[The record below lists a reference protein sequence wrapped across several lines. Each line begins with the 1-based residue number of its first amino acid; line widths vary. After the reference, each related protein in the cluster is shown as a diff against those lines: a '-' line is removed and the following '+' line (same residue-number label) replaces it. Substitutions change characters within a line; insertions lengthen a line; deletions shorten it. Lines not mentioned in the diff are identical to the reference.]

1 MISIC
6 GTGSP
11 VFIVFGSMAGDDVR
25 VRLCQQQI
33 VKLDLEIKAAIQ
45 VISARLFIRRELCQ
59 LVFYVENVP
68 MVFELF

>member
-1 MISIC
+1 
-6 GTGSP
+6 
-11 VFIVFGSMAGDDVR
+11 MAGDDVR

-45 VISARLFIRRELCQ
+45 VISALLFIRRELCQ